1 MSAPTIREAAGML
14 ADTGM
19 LNADPCLYQARVR
32 PNKLACVDASSGARW
47 SYRELDARTARIAG
61 FLAARLGDAR
71 GERIAFLGRN
81 CLDEIALFLACQ
93 RAGAI
98 FVPLNWRLTG
108 TEIGHLVEDSTPRL
122 FIYSDEFADAARDA
136 AKAHAETELVTQDD
150 FTKAADAAT
159 PLTAMAEVPGDAPV
173 NLLYTSG
180 TTGRSK
186 GAIIT
191 RRGAAFAALNFGFVG
206 ELSTTSVLMS
216 DAPLFHTVALYGA
229 TRSALTFGA
238 TVVITDRLMPGRT
251 LTCLS
256 DKALAVTHYFGVPQI
271 ADLLLHD
278 PGFEGSDL
286 SHLKAIFV
294 GGAPLPDHLLHAY
307 LDRNIVLVN
316 GFGMSES
323 GTTMH
328 MPIDKHEIR
337 AHPGCVGLC
346 APFMEAKI
354 VDADGHDLPD
364 GEAGELWLRGPAV
377 TPGYWN
383 LPEATAASFSGDWFR
398 TGDIARR
405 ETSGYFR
412 LIDRL
417 KDMYITGGEN
427 VYPAEVEAAIAAH
440 PGIADV
446 AVIGVPDARW
456 GEKGVAY
463 IARDAGADVSEADV
477 RALCEK
483 LARYKRPAEIVF
495 TDAIPRTASGKIQ
508 KPALRRLH
516 TGKAAP

>member
-1 MSAPTIREAAGML
+1 MPTTGEAIGSL
-14 ADTGM
+14 ADTGI

-32 PNKLACVDASSGARW
+32 PDKLACVDASTGVRW
-47 SYRELDARTARIAG
+47 SYRDLDARTAQIAG
-61 FLAARLGDAR
+61 YLESQLGDAR
-71 GERIAFLGRN
+71 GERVAFLGRN
-81 CLDEIALFLACQ
+81 CLEEIALFLACQ

-108 TEIGHLVEDSTPRL
+108 TEIGHLIEDSGPRL
-122 FIYSDEFADAARDA
+122 FIYSAEFADAALQA
-136 AKAHAETELVTQDD
+136 AKAHAGIRTLTQAD
-150 FTKAADAAT
+150 FGEGVDAAT
-159 PLTAMAEVPGDAPV
+159 PLASLADMPGDAPV

-206 ELSTTSVLMS
+206 ELSPKSVLMC

-238 TVVITDRLMPGRT
+238 TVVITDRLVPGRT

-256 DKALAVTHYFGVPQI
+256 DKDLAVTHYFGVPQI
-271 ADLLLHD
+271 ADMLLND
-278 PGFEGSDL
+278 PGFKDSDL

-294 GGAPLPDHLLHAY
+294 GGAPLPDYLLHAY
-307 LDRNIVLVN
+307 LERDIVLVN
-316 GFGMSES
+316 GFGMTES

-328 MPIDKHEIR
+328 MPIDKDEIR
-337 AHPGCVGLC
+337 AHPGCVGLP

-354 VDADGHDLPD
+354 VDAEGNDLPD
-364 GEAGELWLRGPAV
+364 GESGELWLRGPAV

-383 LPEATAASFSGDWFR
+383 NPEATAASFAGDWFR
-398 TGDIARR
+398 TGDVARR

-427 VYPAEVEAAIAAH
+427 VYPAEVEGVIGAH

-446 AVIGVPDARW
+446 AVIGVPDTRW

-463 IARDAGADVSEADV
+463 IARNQGASVSEEDV
-477 RALCEK
+477 RAVCEQ

-495 TDAIPRTASGKIQ
+495 TDQIPRTASGKIQ
-508 KPALRRLH
+508 KPALRRLY
-516 TGKAAP
+516 TEK

>member
-1 MSAPTIREAAGML
+1 MSTTGETIGTL
-14 ADTGM
+14 ADTGI
-19 LNADPCLYQARVR
+19 LNADPCLYQGRVR
-32 PNKLACVDASSGARW
+32 PNKLACVDAATGARW
-47 SYRELDARTARIAG
+47 SYRELDTRAAQIAG
-61 FLAARLGDAR
+61 LLTARLGNAR
-71 GERIAFLGRN
+71 GARIAFLGRN

-122 FIYSDEFADAARDA
+122 FIYSAEFADAALEA
-136 AKAHAETELVTQDD
+136 AKAYAGIELLTQDD
-150 FTKAADAAT
+150 FAEAADAAT
-159 PLTAMAEVPGDAPV
+159 PPTALADLPGDAPV

-191 RRGAAFAALNFGFVG
+191 RRGATFAALNFGFVG
-206 ELSTTSVLMS
+206 ELSPNSVLMC

-238 TVVITDRLMPGRT
+238 TIVITDRFIPGRT

-256 DKALAVTHYFGVPQI
+256 DKELAVTHYFGVPQI
-271 ADLLLHD
+271 ADMLLND
-278 PGFEGSDL
+278 PAFKDSDL

-294 GGAPLPDHLLHAY
+294 GGAPLPDYLLHAY
-307 LDRNIVLVN
+307 LERDIVLVN

-328 MPIDKHEIR
+328 MPINKDEIR
-337 AHPGCVGLC
+337 GHPGCVGLP

-354 VDADGHDLPD
+354 VDADGNDLPD
-364 GEAGELWLRGPAV
+364 GETGELWLRGPAV

-383 LPEATAASFSGDWFR
+383 QPEATASSFAGDWFR
-398 TGDIARR
+398 TGDVARR
-405 ETSGYFR
+405 EKNGYFR

-427 VYPAEVEAAIAAH
+427 VYPAEVEGVIAAH
-440 PGIADV
+440 SGIADV
-446 AVIGVPDARW
+446 AVIGVPDTRW
-456 GEKGVAY
+456 GEKGIAY
-463 IARDAGADVSEADV
+463 IARNEGADVSEADV
-477 RALCEK
+477 RALCEA

-495 TDAIPRTASGKIQ
+495 TDQIPRTASGKIQ
-508 KPALRRLH
+508 KPALRRLY
-516 TGKAAP
+516 TEE

>member
-1 MSAPTIREAAGML
+1 
-14 ADTGM
+14 M

-32 PNKLACVDASSGARW
+32 PDKLACVDASSGARW

-61 FLAARLGDAR
+61 FLVARLGDAH
-71 GERIAFLGRN
+71 GERVAFLGRN

-108 TEIGHLVEDSTPRL
+108 TEIGLLVEDSTPRL
-122 FIYSDEFADAARDA
+122 LIYSAEFAETAQDA
-136 AKAHAETELVTQDD
+136 AKAHDATVLLAQDD
-150 FTKAADAAT
+150 FSSAADTSA
-159 PLTAMAEVPGDAPV
+159 PLTTQADVPGDAPV

-238 TVVITDRLMPGRT
+238 TVVITDRLIPGRT
-251 LTCLS
+251 LACLS
-256 DKALAVTHYFGVPQI
+256 DKELAVTHYFGVPQI
-271 ADLLLHD
+271 ADMLLHD
-278 PGFEGSDL
+278 PDFERSDL

-307 LDRNIVLVN
+307 LDRNIILVN

-328 MPIDKHEIR
+328 MPIDKSEIR

-354 VDADGHDLPD
+354 VGADGNDLPD
-364 GEAGELWLRGPAV
+364 GQTGELWLRGPAV

-383 LPEATAASFSGDWFR
+383 QPEATAASFAGDWFR

-405 ETSGYFR
+405 EKSGYFR

-427 VYPAEVEAAIAAH
+427 VYPAEVEGVIAAH
-440 PGIADV
+440 PGVADV

-456 GEKGVAY
+456 GEKGIAY
-463 IARDAGADVSEADV
+463 IARNEGAKVSEADV
-477 RALCEK
+477 RAQCEK

-495 TDAIPRTASGKIQ
+495 TDQIPRTASGKIQ
-508 KPALRRLH
+508 KPSLRRLY
-516 TGKAAP
+516 TDKSAAP